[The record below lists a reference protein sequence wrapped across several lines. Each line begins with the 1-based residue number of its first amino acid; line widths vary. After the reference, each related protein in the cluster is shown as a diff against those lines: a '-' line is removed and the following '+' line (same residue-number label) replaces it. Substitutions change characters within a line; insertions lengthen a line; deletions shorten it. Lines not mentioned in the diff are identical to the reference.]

1 MVTLK
6 PTSISELRVIQSKLK
21 SVKSNLVNIDM
32 MAAQKAVEQT
42 ILKKIHQTMK
52 ANNFS
57 KKIIDNTKV
66 GPIIF
71 NQNNTI
77 LKISIISDYTAENG
91 FDVSKARE
99 EGTADHFIRPEQK
112 ESLFWSNKNTNQP
125 RFSQGHQVSGMKRLL
140 IIETALVTEKQK
152 FIDAY
157 QTIKAENVQMILV

>member
-6 PTSISELRVIQSKLK
+6 PRTVSELRLIQSKLK

-32 MAAQKAVEQT
+32 MAAQKAAEET
-42 ILKKIHQTMK
+42 ILKKIHQKMK

-66 GPIIF
+66 GPIMF

-77 LKISIISDYTAENG
+77 LKISIISDYTADNG

-99 EGTADHFIRPEQK
+99 EGTADHFIRPEQM
-112 ESLFWSNKNTNQP
+112 ESLFWNNKNTNQP
-125 RFSQGHQVSGMKRLL
+125 HYSQGHEVSGMERLL

-152 FIDAY
+152 FIDTY
-157 QTIKAENVQMILV
+157 QTIKAKNIQMILV